1 MAQVERQ
8 GKVGDGLNKLK
19 YARED
24 IDECLRQTREFN
36 QRIEDPET
44 WNKILRKRQRDEM
57 KAMQVMR
64 DNKRL
69 QLILKMDAEPENEE
83 NDELRKKVRGRLN

>member
-1 MAQVERQ
+1 
-8 GKVGDGLNKLK
+8 
-19 YARED
+19 
-24 IDECLRQTREFN
+24 
-36 QRIEDPET
+36 
-44 WNKILRKRQRDEM
+44 M